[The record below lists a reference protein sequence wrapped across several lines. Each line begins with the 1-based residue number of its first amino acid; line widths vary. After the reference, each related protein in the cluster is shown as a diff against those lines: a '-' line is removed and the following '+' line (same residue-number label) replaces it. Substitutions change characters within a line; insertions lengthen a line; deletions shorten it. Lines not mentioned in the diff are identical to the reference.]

1 MSIPLRRWRTTRLA
15 AAGGGLL
22 LLAWTLIP
30 VYNMLLIALSDDGDE
45 FTGAIWPDE
54 MNLDSFRLI
63 WSEGHWYLEHFWR
76 QFSNSLLIGMA
87 TMLLTVLIGSLASF
101 AMGRM
106 RSRHAWTVGPIAL
119 LTYAVPASFL
129 VIPFTRVTHAYG
141 LVDSPWAVIA
151 AHTTFATPFAIL
163 VFHQYGK
170 LIPTEL
176 DDAARVD
183 GATPWQMYWRVY
195 LPLLM
200 PAVIP
205 SSVFAL
211 LVAWNDYLYQF
222 LLLSS
227 PRSMT
232 VIAAID
238 QFFDSDEAPW
248 NVMMAMAM
256 VYTLPPLV
264 LYVALQQRIV
274 AGLSAGAGRQ
284 APRRQDGRRAATS
297 KLLTSR
303 SMRWGR

>member
-1 MSIPLRRWRTTRLA
+1 MFPLHHPAAARQSGPTVRDAGHAMGSGRFHHHLLCLQRGPRPDNRGAGDLRLSRWPDGGTSRARYRCHADSAARTGIARSGAGAAAAHRGYPAMSIPLRRWRTTRLA

-30 VYNMLLIALSDDGDE
+30 VYNMLLIALSNDGDE

-63 WSEGHWYLEHFWR
+63 WTEGHWYLEHFWR
-76 QFSNSLLIGMA
+76 QFGNSLLVGVA

-151 AHTTFATPFAIL
+151 AHTTFVTPFAIL

-170 LIPTEL
+170 L
-176 DDAARVD
+176 
-183 GATPWQMYWRVY
+183 
-195 LPLLM
+195 
-200 PAVIP
+200 
-205 SSVFAL
+205 
-211 LVAWNDYLYQF
+211 
-222 LLLSS
+222 
-227 PRSMT
+227 
-232 VIAAID
+232 
-238 QFFDSDEAPW
+238 
-248 NVMMAMAM
+248 
-256 VYTLPPLV
+256 
-264 LYVALQQRIV
+264 
-274 AGLSAGAGRQ
+274 
-284 APRRQDGRRAATS
+284 
-297 KLLTSR
+297 
-303 SMRWGR
+303 